1 MAKKVEVVITGI
13 GVVSPIGVGAD
24 SVWQALLA
32 GRSGIRRLD
41 ILDGSSL
48 PPAIGADVPQLDA
61 SQFVRPK
68 KALKVM
74 SRDIQLAFVAAELA
88 CQQANAGPG
97 KVDPDRFGIV
107 FGADMISCELEELA
121 PAYRQCMLDGTF
133 DFGRWGTHAL
143 GEMFPLWMLKYLPNM
158 PACHIG
164 IAQDARG
171 PNNTIVAGEISS
183 LAAIAE
189 AVRVIERGAA
199 DIMIAGG
206 TGNRLHPIVWSRRA
220 VYYPAHWEGPPHQAC
235 RPFDL
240 HRSGQVFGE
249 GAAAFVIE
257 RSEHAKAR
265 GVKPLAKILGFASSF
280 EPCSKGCLPRGKAI
294 ERAIRLALAS
304 EGLSSR
310 EIGHV
315 NAHGLSTRHDDKIEA
330 QAIARTLGE
339 VPVTAPKSYFGN
351 LAAGSGAVELAVSL
365 LALQH
370 GMIPPTL
377 NYENPDPDCPIQV
390 VHGSP
395 MPMEVP
401 TALSLNHT
409 HFGQA
414 MALIVAAPDF

>member
-1 MAKKVEVVITGI
+1 MGRRVEIVVTGL
-13 GVVSPIGVGAD
+13 GVVSPIGVGSE
-24 SVWQALLA
+24 SVWQALLD
-32 GRSGIRRLD
+32 GRSGIRKLEL
-41 ILDGSSL
+41 LDGSPL
-48 PPAIGADVPQLDA
+48 PPAIGADVPQLDP
-61 SQFVRPK
+61 SQFVRPR

-88 CQQANAGPG
+88 SQQAKAGPG

-121 PAYRQCMLDGTF
+121 PAYRECMADGMF
-133 DFGRWGTHAL
+133 EFNRWGTHAL
-143 GEMFPLWMLKYLPNM
+143 AEMFPLWMLKYLPNM

-171 PNNTIVAGEISS
+171 PNNTIVAGDISS

-220 VYYPAHWEGPPHQAC
+220 VYDPAIWQGPPGQAC

-240 HRSGQVFGE
+240 HRCGQVFGE
-249 GAAAFVIE
+249 GAAAFILE
-257 RSEHAKAR
+257 RAEHAQAR
-265 GVKPLAKILGFASSF
+265 GVKPLGKILGFASSC
-280 EPCSKGCLPRGKAI
+280 ESCPAGVLPRGEAI
-294 ERAIRLALAS
+294 ERVIRLALLAS
-304 EGLSSR
+304 GLSPK
-310 EIGHV
+310 EVGHV

-339 VPVTAPKSYFGN
+339 VPVTAPKSFFGN
-351 LAAGSGAVELAVSL
+351 LAAGSGAVELAVSI
-365 LALQH
+365 LAIQRRL
-370 GMIPPTL
+370 IPPTL
-377 NYENPDPDCPIQV
+377 NYENPDPECPVQV
-390 VHGSP
+390 VHGALAP
-395 MPMEVP
+395 MDAP
-401 TALSLNHT
+401 TALCLNHT

-414 MALIVAAPDF
+414 MALVVAAPDF